1 MGLEAAVAGALIS
14 AASSQVVASRQR
26 SSQRR
31 LAAARL
37 DAERK
42 LARKEATAQ
51 KLEIDQGRRASA
63 KESKLAMA
71 AAQGVRNRQLQ
82 TKGIAPKA
90 MGSFGDITRSV
101 LDEGTNV

>member
-1 MGLEAAVAGALIS
+1 MAVAPFVASALIS
-14 AASSQVVASRQR
+14 AASTQIAASKQR
-26 SSQRR
+26 SAQRR
-31 LAAARL
+31 IAAAKL
-37 DAERK
+37 DADRR

-51 KLEIDQGRRASA
+51 KTEIEQGRRASA
-63 KESKLAMA
+63 KESKLAAA

-90 MGSFGDITRSV
+90 TGSFGDITRSV